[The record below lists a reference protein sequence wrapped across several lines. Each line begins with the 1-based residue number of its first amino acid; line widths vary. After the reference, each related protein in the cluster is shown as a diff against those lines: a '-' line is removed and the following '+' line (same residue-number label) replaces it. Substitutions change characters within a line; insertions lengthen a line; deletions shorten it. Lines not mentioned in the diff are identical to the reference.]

1 MRGDALARGAK
12 SVNFGP
18 VAKVSQSK
26 WDAAFEDFDSEEFL
40 KKTETTPD
48 SDVEKSKVKV
58 GI

>member
-26 WDAAFEDFDSEEFL
+26 WDAAFEDFDPETFL
-40 KKTETTPD
+40 NREKETPD
-48 SDVEKSKVKV
+48 PDVEKSKVKV

>member
-1 MRGDALARGAK
+1 MRGDALARGVK

-26 WDAAFEDFDSEEFL
+26 WDAAFEDFDPEKFL
-40 KKTETTPD
+40 SKDETTPD
-48 SDVEKSKVKV
+48 PNAEKCKVKV